1 MSNSA
6 MVTAWTERPRGRV
19 VRHRAPLPATIV
31 GAALVALG
39 LLSSGCRSSGQVAEG
54 GAALLR
60 VSFPA
65 GGPYPDELRA
75 WVYDDTGVLF
85 SSVRFPSQGTLPLA
99 ASHTGT
105 VLVQPGASS
114 GPLRIHLRGFLFGVR
129 RLDGVLVVA
138 RTSLGQAAVEVA
150 MGTAVPP
157 DGDGDDVPDAI
168 DDCPLV
174 ANPAQQACPGTQ
186 TDAATPRDSATPMD
200 ASVKDALVPPDTSAP
215 GVDAPVDLPVPF
227 RDAMVEAPPPPDAS
241 PPTDDAREA
250 GTFAGTSGCGTAPTG
265 QDEGLVTLMLTEG
278 GVPVARQFWLSR
290 PADYDPQ
297 RGYKLIVGLG
307 SMASSVDAVRP
318 QLGLQGADAVPRTDE
333 IFVYPLARIRT
344 FGTWGTKIGWQLG
357 PGAQATNAAGNDD
370 LAFFDAMLDDVGRRH
385 CIDPTR
391 IFVAG
396 QGWGADFAS
405 ALACARGNKLR
416 AVTAST
422 NNGDYYLRNPTV
434 TCVGST
440 GTFLLQGKGDTQFP
454 IAVGTLTLNF
464 WLTQHACPRTTQP
477 LVVAGPGGNEDCVRY
492 TGCSAETRWCATDA
506 SFGGAAPTYL
516 GREAMAFFRS
526 Y

>member
-1 MSNSA
+1 MA
-6 MVTAWTERPRGRV
+6 RGRV
-19 VRHRAPLPATIV
+19 QGRVAGGWRGSPLPLAIV
-31 GAALVALG
+31 GGALVALG
-39 LLSSGCRSSGQVAEG
+39 LFAGCRSSGQVAEG

-65 GGPYPDELRA
+65 GGPFPDELRA

-85 SSVRFPSQGTLPLA
+85 SAVRFPAQGTLPLGA
-99 ASHTGT
+99 GHTGT
-105 VLVQPGASS
+105 VLIQPGSSS
-114 GPLRIHLRGFLFGVR
+114 GPLRVHLRGLLSSVR
-129 RLDGVLVVA
+129 QLDGVLVVA
-138 RTSLGQAAVEVA
+138 RTSLGQSAVDVA

-174 ANPAQQACPGTQ
+174 ANPGQQACPGAPM
-186 TDAATPRDSATPMD
+186 DAAAPRDSGTPMD
-200 ASVKDALVPPDTSAP
+200 ALAPPDTTAA
-215 GVDAPVDLPVPF
+215 VDAPVDAEVDVPVPF
-227 RDAMVEAPPPPDAS
+227 RDATVEAPPPDAS
-241 PPTDDAREA
+241 PPTSDARDA
-250 GTFAGTSGCGTAPTG
+250 GTFAGTAGCGTAPTG

-278 GVPVARQFWLSR
+278 GLPVARQFWLSR
-290 PADYDPQ
+290 PTDYDPQ

-307 SMASSVDAVRP
+307 SMASTADAVRQ
-318 QLGLQGADAVPRTDE
+318 QLGLQAADAVPRTDE
-333 IFVYPLARIRT
+333 IFVYPLARIRA

-357 PGAQATNAAGNDD
+357 PGAQTTNAAGNDD
-370 LAFFDAMLDDVGRRH
+370 LAFVDAMLDDVGRRH

-422 NNGDYYLRNPTV
+422 NNGDYYLRNPPV

-492 TGCSAETRWCATDA
+492 TGCAAETRWCATDV
-506 SFGGAAPTYL
+506 SFAGAAPTYL